1 VKDLLFMV
9 PFSHHKKEESGTNM
23 SLVKSKFAL
32 LVSFIAVVLITL
44 GIAVLPQTAYAVTIE
59 QDGVTYE
66 IDDLGLA

>member
-1 VKDLLFMV
+1 
-9 PFSHHKKEESGTNM
+9 M